1 MKAIKTG
8 LAVMGVLIVF
18 GFSFLGYVLYQ
29 RMTGTGYFA
38 KNHVETAPIDF
49 AALGLPTPIP
59 SHPPS
64 VALHLG
70 NDAQVVAI
78 HEFNNRILLLIR
90 QPKVG
95 DRLYMVEPRTGAV
108 ISAMGI
114 GDTVPPVPE
123 NPAANAPG
131 QAPAVAAPVVAPAP
145 APAPAPVPAPAP
157 AGAKPAA
164 PAAVKA
170 H

>member
-8 LAVMGVLIVF
+8 LMVMGVLIVV

-70 NDAQVVAI
+70 NDAQVVAM
-78 HEFNNRILLLIR
+78 HDFNNRILLLIR

-114 GDTVPPVPE
+114 GDTLPPVPE
-123 NPAANAPG
+123 NAPANAPG
-131 QAPAVAAPVVAPAP
+131 QAPAATAPTAAPVAVAAPAP
-145 APAPAPVPAPAP
+145 ASPKA
-157 AGAKPAA
+157 AA
-164 PAAVKA
+164 PAAAPVKA
-170 H
+170 R